1 MSWNYLPA
9 KERMPAPSAEP
20 PMSAV
25 MHELARKKRIHK
37 LAMSVLGKCLFASAN
52 RIEPCDV
59 PIGKVISSLEPL
71 AVRAAR
77 QKKAAAKPRD
87 MDLEFL

>member
-1 MSWNYLPA
+1 
-9 KERMPAPSAEP
+9 
-20 PMSAV
+20 MSAA
-25 MHELARKKRIHK
+25 MHELARKKRCHK
-37 LAMSVLGKCLFASAN
+37 RVMQILGKCLFASAN

-59 PIGKVISSLEPL
+59 PIGKVISSLEPM

-77 QKKAAAKPRD
+77 AKKTAKCAKD